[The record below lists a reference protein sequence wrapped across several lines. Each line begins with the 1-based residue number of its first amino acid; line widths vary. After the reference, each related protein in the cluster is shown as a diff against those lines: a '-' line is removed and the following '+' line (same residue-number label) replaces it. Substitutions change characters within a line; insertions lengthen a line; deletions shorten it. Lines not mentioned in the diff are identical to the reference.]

1 MVIALRRTTLSGNG
15 IEGCSGLHLSPSWDI
30 SESVFCIASGLYA
43 RSQFVTEQETPQT
56 RSIALSAARS
66 LYMGTYTPKHS
77 LVWMHR
83 GFRFLPCP
91 LPQGCFNRISLL
103 FKKGGLFWCTNT
115 PKQRM
120 PTIAKIN
127 NKQPKF

>member
-1 MVIALRRTTLSGNG
+1 MVVVLQRTTLSDNG
-15 IEGCSGLHLSPSWDI
+15 IEGCSGLHLSPSSDI
-30 SESVFCIASGLYA
+30 SESVFCIASGLHA
-43 RSQFVTEQETPQT
+43 KSQFDWEKATPQT
-56 RSIALSAARS
+56 RSIVLSAARS
-66 LYMGTYTPKHS
+66 LYMGAYTLKHS
-77 LVWMHR
+77 LGWMHR

-91 LPQGCFNRISLL
+91 LPAGPLNHISLL

-127 NKQPKF
+127 NK